1 MFGSAL
7 KCLLFSPL
15 CLPHFVISIGGSA
28 PVCCPS
34 KKKDLKS
41 GANRWQTAALGGHL
55 LIMCA
60 WSALLFKVKS
70 ECWLATTTSSLL
82 KSFVWR
88 RLFRSF
94 LSPAK
99 NSQWENTFVAINRP
113 LAGNSCSCWSR
124 AVLYPLQTSFICWLF
139 IYFIFFFC
147 ISFGA
152 RVKKIRPLSSVR
164 TSNASRHSIPVELQR
179 MGTWFLSATSDQLTV
194 SCLRDLNRCGR
205 RCSSNLY
212 SKVFTNLLCV

>member
-1 MFGSAL
+1 M
-7 KCLLFSPL
+7 
-15 CLPHFVISIGGSA
+15 
-28 PVCCPS
+28 
-34 KKKDLKS
+34 
-41 GANRWQTAALGGHL
+41 
-55 LIMCA
+55 
-60 WSALLFKVKS
+60 
-70 ECWLATTTSSLL
+70 
-82 KSFVWR
+82 
-88 RLFRSF
+88 
-94 LSPAK
+94 
-99 NSQWENTFVAINRP
+99 
-113 LAGNSCSCWSR
+113 
-124 AVLYPLQTSFICWLF
+124 LYPLQTSFICWLF

-212 SKVFTNLLCV
+212 SKLFTNLLCVQFKIEESAAALADMKLIDVIIYLIAILIFIYLLLE